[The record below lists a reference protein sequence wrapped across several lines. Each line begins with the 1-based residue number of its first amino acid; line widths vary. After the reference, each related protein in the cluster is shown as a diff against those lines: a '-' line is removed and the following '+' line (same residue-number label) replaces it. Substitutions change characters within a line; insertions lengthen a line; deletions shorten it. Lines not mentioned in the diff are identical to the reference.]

1 VNLPGAVFLAGSEC
15 QYKTAAV
22 SRPAVEAEPCSYPAG
37 GIPDISQPY
46 PVVVACR
53 SGTEAGTENPAV
65 QAAGWERQFPA
76 QKRPRC
82 PPPQSFLPVGG
93 GPGGCAG
100 CCHRPYGNGKF
111 HQT

>member
-1 VNLPGAVFLAGSEC
+1 MNLPGAVFLAGSEC

-53 SGTEAGTENPAV
+53 DGTEAGTENPAV
-65 QAAGWERQFPA
+65 QAAGNTSAVVLDREAQSSPA
-76 QKRPRC
+76 
-82 PPPQSFLPVGG
+82 VGITDDDDVCFG
-93 GPGGCAG
+93 SGMAEGIIDQVADNV
-100 CCHRPYGNGKF
+100 R
-111 HQT
+111 

>member
-1 VNLPGAVFLAGSEC
+1 MNLPGAVFLAGSEC

-65 QAAGWERQFPA
+65 QAAGNTSAVVLDREAQSSRRSASQMTMMFASGPA
-76 QKRPRC
+76 WRRAL
-82 PPPQSFLPVGG
+82 SIRLPIM
-93 GPGGCAG
+93 CD
-100 CCHRPYGNGKF
+100 K
-111 HQT
+111 